1 MKFEKEEDR
10 LNFVIEILNHP
21 ELLQEVRVQEWLAE
35 PRNKDLYEECRRYL
49 EGGLRLTVG
58 DQLDVEGEYR
68 NFTRKMKS
76 GGRSRRMTWFSVA
89 AAVVA
94 FVLTIITA
102 LIGGSYMKA
111 VIAAVVILISASW
124 WLLENSLSSKKQEVI
139 PVAEHIAPGRNQA
152 VLITESGEELVL
164 SASGSES
171 RELGEGIRV
180 EYDSL
185 RGINYNLAKGAVVSY
200 HTLRVPKGAEYK
212 LTLND
217 GTVVWL
223 NSESELRYPTSF
235 AGESREVFLKG
246 EGYFSVA
253 HDEQHPFIVVSSDIY
268 TKVYGTEFNVRSYEE
283 EDVHVTLVQGR
294 VAVKKTENGSEY
306 TLNPGE
312 NARFAESVPEITK
325 VNVNR
330 YIAWKDGYFYY
341 ENESLESIMDDLKR
355 WYGFDVVY
363 VGNKARD
370 YRFELW
376 ASRDSEISV
385 ITDLLM
391 KTNRIGVKVNG
402 KTLVVS
408 EVIR

>member
-10 LNFVIEILNHP
+10 LNFVTEILNHP
-21 ELLQEVRVQEWLAE
+21 EMLREVRVREWLAE
-35 PRNKDLYEECRRYL
+35 PHNKDLYEECRRYL
-49 EGGLRLTVG
+49 EGGLRLTVSE
-58 DQLDVEGEYR
+58 QLDVEGEYQ
-68 NFTRKMKS
+68 NFIRKMKS
-76 GGRSRRMTWFSVA
+76 GGKSRRIAWFSVA
-89 AAVVA
+89 A
-94 FVLTIITA
+94 T
-102 LIGGSYMKA
+102 
-111 VIAAVVILISASW
+111 VVILISASW
-124 WLLENSLSSKKQEVI
+124 WLLENSLPSKKQEVM
-139 PVAEHIAPGRNQA
+139 PVAEHIVPGRNQA
-152 VLITESGEELVL
+152 VLITESGEEFVL
-164 SASGSES
+164 NASQGES
-171 RELGEGIRV
+171 REVGEGVRV

-185 RGINYNLAKGAVVSY
+185 SGINYNLAEGGVVRY

-235 AGESREVFLKG
+235 VGEKREVFLTG

-253 HDEQHPFIVVSSDIY
+253 YDEKQPFIVVSSDIY
-268 TKVYGTEFNVRSYEE
+268 TKVYGTEFNVRSYGDEE
-283 EDVHVTLVQGR
+283 VHVTLVQGR
-294 VAVKKTENGSEY
+294 VSVKKTEGGSEY

-312 NARFAESVPEITK
+312 NARFVESVPEITK

-341 ENESLESIMDDLKR
+341 ENESMESIMDDLKR
-355 WYGFDVVY
+355 WYDFDVVY
-363 VGNKARD
+363 VGNRVKD

-376 ASRDSEISV
+376 VSRDSEISV

-391 KTNRIGVKVNG
+391 KTNRVGIKVNG

-408 EVIR
+408 EVVR

>member
-10 LNFVIEILNHP
+10 LNFVIELLNHP
-21 ELLQEVRVQEWLAE
+21 ELLREVRVQKWLAE
-35 PRNKDLYEECRRYL
+35 PRNKELYEECRRYL
-49 EGGLRLTVG
+49 EGGLRLVVG

-76 GGRSRRMTWFSVA
+76 GGRSRRMAWLSVA
-89 AAVVA
+89 
-94 FVLTIITA
+94 
-102 LIGGSYMKA
+102 
-111 VIAAVVILISASW
+111 AAVVILISASW
-124 WLLENSLSSKKQEVI
+124 WLLENSLLLKKQEVI
-139 PVAEHIAPGRNQA
+139 PVAEHIVPGKNQA

-164 SASGSES
+164 GASGSES
-171 RELGEGIRV
+171 RELGEGVSV

-185 RGINYNLAKGAVVSY
+185 RGINYKLTERAVVSY

-235 AGESREVFLKG
+235 EGEKREVFLKG

-268 TKVYGTEFNVRSYEE
+268 TKVYGTEFNVRSYGE
-283 EDVHVTLVQGR
+283 EDIHVTLVRGR
-294 VAVKKTENGSEY
+294 VSVKKTEKGSEY

-312 NARFAESVPEITK
+312 NARFVESVPEITK

-341 ENESLESIMDDLKR
+341 ENESLEFIMDDLKR

-363 VGNKARD
+363 VGNQVKD

-391 KTNRIGVKVNG
+391 KTNRIGIKVNG

>member
-10 LNFVIEILNHP
+10 LNFVTEILNHP
-21 ELLQEVRVQEWLAE
+21 EMLREVRVREWLAE
-35 PRNKDLYEECRRYL
+35 PHNKDLYEECRRYL
-49 EGGLRLTVG
+49 EGGLRLTVSE
-58 DQLDVEGEYR
+58 QLDVEGEYQ
-68 NFTRKMKS
+68 NFIRKMKS
-76 GGRSRRMTWFSVA
+76 GGQSRRIAWFSV
-89 AAVVA
+89 
-94 FVLTIITA
+94 TA
-102 LIGGSYMKA
+102 T
-111 VIAAVVILISASW
+111 VVILISASW
-124 WLLENSLSSKKQEVI
+124 WLLENSLLSKKQEVM
-139 PVAEHIAPGRNQA
+139 PVAEHIVPGRNQA
-152 VLITESGEELVL
+152 VLITESGEEFVL
-164 SASGSES
+164 NASQGES
-171 RELGEGIRV
+171 REVGEGVRV

-185 RGINYNLAKGAVVSY
+185 SGINYNLAEGGVVRY

-235 AGESREVFLKG
+235 VGEKREVFLTG

-253 HDEQHPFIVVSSDIY
+253 HDEKQPFIVVSSDIY
-268 TKVYGTEFNVRSYEE
+268 TKVYGTEFNVRSYGDEE
-283 EDVHVTLVQGR
+283 VHVTLVQGR
-294 VAVKKTENGSEY
+294 VSVKKTEGGSEY

-312 NARFAESVPEITK
+312 NARFVESVPEITK

-341 ENESLESIMDDLKR
+341 ENESMESIMDDLKR
-355 WYGFDVVY
+355 WYDFDVVY
-363 VGNKARD
+363 VGNRVKD

-376 ASRDSEISV
+376 VSRDSEISV

-391 KTNRIGVKVNG
+391 KTNRVGIKVNG

-408 EVIR
+408 EVVR

>member
-1 MKFEKEEDR
+1 MEFEKEEDR

-76 GGRSRRMTWFSVA
+76 GGRSRRMIWFSVA
-89 AAVVA
+89 A
-94 FVLTIITA
+94 T
-102 LIGGSYMKA
+102 
-111 VIAAVVILISASW
+111 VVILISASW

-164 SASGSES
+164 GASGSES
-171 RELGEGIRV
+171 RELGEGVSV

-185 RGINYNLAKGAVVSY
+185 RGINYKLTERAVVSY

-217 GTVVWL
+217 GTIVWL

-268 TKVYGTEFNVRSYEE
+268 TKVYGTEFNVRSYGE

-294 VAVKKTENGSEY
+294 VSVKKTEDGSEY

-312 NARFAESVPEITK
+312 NARFTESVPEITK

-363 VGNKARD
+363 VGNQVKN

-391 KTNRIGVKVNG
+391 KTNRVGIKVNG

>member
-10 LNFVIEILNHP
+10 LNFVIELLNHP
-21 ELLQEVRVQEWLAE
+21 ELLQDVRVQEWLAA
-35 PRNKDLYEECRRYL
+35 PRNKELYEECRRYL
-49 EGGLRLTVG
+49 EGGLRLAVG

-68 NFTRKMKS
+68 NFTRKMQS
-76 GGRSRRMTWFSVA
+76 GGRSRRMNWFSVA
-89 AAVVA
+89 
-94 FVLTIITA
+94 
-102 LIGGSYMKA
+102 
-111 VIAAVVILISASW
+111 AAVVILISASW
-124 WLLENSLSSKKQEVI
+124 WLLENSLLSKNQEEI
-139 PVAEHIAPGRNQA
+139 LVAEHIVPGKNQA
-152 VLITESGEELVL
+152 MLITESGEELVL
-164 SASGSES
+164 GASGSES
-171 RELGEGIRV
+171 WELGEGVSV

-185 RGINYNLAKGAVVSY
+185 RGINYKLTERAVVSY

-235 AGESREVFLKG
+235 VGASREVFLKG

-268 TKVYGTEFNVRSYEE
+268 TKVYGTEFNVRSYGE

-294 VAVKKTENGSEY
+294 VSVKKTENGSEY

-312 NARFAESVPEITK
+312 NARFIESVPEITK

-330 YIAWKDGYFYY
+330 YIAWEDGYFYY

-363 VGNKARD
+363 VGNQVKD

-391 KTNRIGVKVNG
+391 KTNRVGIKVNG

>member
-89 AAVVA
+89 AAVV
-94 FVLTIITA
+94 
-102 LIGGSYMKA
+102 
-111 VIAAVVILISASW
+111 ILISASW

-139 PVAEHIAPGRNQA
+139 PVAEHIVPGKNQA

-235 AGESREVFLKG
+235 VGEKREVFLKG

-253 HDEQHPFIVVSSDIY
+253 HDEKHPFIGVSSDIY
-268 TKVYGTEFNVRSYEE
+268 TKVYGTEFNVRSYGEE
-283 EDVHVTLVQGR
+283 NVHVTLVQGR

-355 WYGFDVVY
+355 WYDFDVMY
-363 VGNKARD
+363 VGDKVRD

-385 ITDLLM
+385 ITGLLM

>member
-1 MKFEKEEDR
+1 MEFEKEEDR

-76 GGRSRRMTWFSVA
+76 GGRSRRMIWFSVA
-89 AAVVA
+89 A
-94 FVLTIITA
+94 T
-102 LIGGSYMKA
+102 
-111 VIAAVVILISASW
+111 VVILISASW

-164 SASGSES
+164 GASGSES
-171 RELGEGIRV
+171 RELGEGVSV

-185 RGINYNLAKGAVVSY
+185 RGINYKLTERAVVSY

-268 TKVYGTEFNVRSYEE
+268 TKVYGTEFNVRSYGE

-294 VAVKKTENGSEY
+294 VSVKKTEDGSEY

-312 NARFAESVPEITK
+312 NARFTESVPEITK

-363 VGNKARD
+363 VGNQVKN

-385 ITDLLM
+385 ISDLLM
-391 KTNRIGVKVNG
+391 KTNRVGIKVNG